1 VGIPNSGADR
11 SEPQQS
17 TAIIRGQFYC
27 DLLVVGMGPV
37 GDVLAALAR
46 LRGLSV
52 IAIDREPEVFPL
64 PRAAVFD
71 QEIMRIFQ
79 MIGISERIGPLCRVP
94 DHYRFLTA
102 QRQVLLDFPVA
113 AEGPFGWAE
122 TYVLHQPAVEQ
133 TLRDRLKEL
142 GVDVKTECRFLAL
155 EQDGM
160 GVDVRISSA
169 EGEST
174 VRARYV
180 VGCDGASS
188 AVRESLAIKLDD
200 YNFDEP
206 WLVLDTIIEE
216 PGDLPVVCEQI
227 CDPQRPVTHLAMSGS
242 RFRWEFMIKPGE
254 SPEEFLRT
262 ERIYELLAPWNCAD
276 RIKIERKAVYRFHGL
291 IAEQWRCGRV
301 LLAGDAAHQMPP
313 FAGQGMCSGI
323 RDVANLAWK
332 LALTLREGASEAIL
346 DSYQTE
352 REPHVRAIIETAIQ
366 MGRIVCLLDPQA
378 AAARD
383 AQMLARRQAG
393 AQDVSVQYPDL
404 KAGLLNGSQLSGALF
419 PQPVINGVRFDELL
433 GDRPTL
439 IGHHLPP
446 AHSNVR
452 MLDLSS
458 SEAAPFTNF
467 LVSWL
472 KNVGTEGVLI
482 RPDRHIFGIG
492 RRESL
497 LADWMNALGA
507 NSTVK
512 TLPDAVVGAS
522 LC

>member
-1 VGIPNSGADR
+1 
-11 SEPQQS
+11 
-17 TAIIRGQFYC
+17 
-27 DLLVVGMGPV
+27 
-37 GDVLAALAR
+37 
-46 LRGLSV
+46 
-52 IAIDREPEVFPL
+52 
-64 PRAAVFD
+64 
-71 QEIMRIFQ
+71 
-79 MIGISERIGPLCRVP
+79 
-94 DHYRFLTA
+94 
-102 QRQVLLDFPVA
+102 
-113 AEGPFGWAE
+113 
-122 TYVLHQPAVEQ
+122 
-133 TLRDRLKEL
+133 
-142 GVDVKTECRFLAL
+142 
-155 EQDGM
+155 
-160 GVDVRISSA
+160 
-169 EGEST
+169 
-174 VRARYV
+174 
-180 VGCDGASS
+180 
-188 AVRESLAIKLDD
+188 
-200 YNFDEP
+200 
-206 WLVLDTIIEE
+206 
-216 PGDLPVVCEQI
+216 LPVVCEQI

-332 LALTLREGASEAIL
+332 LAMTLREGASEAIL

-383 AQMLARRQAG
+383 AQMLARRQTG
-393 AQDVSVQYPDL
+393 AQDVSVQFPDL

-419 PQPVINGVRFDELL
+419 PQPVIDGVRFDELL

-452 MLDLSS
+452 MLDLNSS
-458 SEAAPFTNF
+458 DAAPFTNF

-472 KNVGTEGVLI
+472 RNVGSEGVLI
-482 RPDRHIFGIG
+482 RPDRHIFGTG
-492 RRESL
+492 HRESL